1 MDLHAL
7 KAIEFASVLEMLAER
22 CETEPAATIA
32 RTLQPSSNAEQ
43 VRRLLDETSEAR
55 RLLESD
61 VVASFSGIR
70 DVADAVD
77 GARRGMQVPG
87 DVLYRI
93 YETLLAARRAHVYF
107 LSKSSGA
114 PRLAE
119 HAKRIAP
126 MPDLERRIADTVLPD
141 GQVKDTASA
150 ELARLRSRRMVLA
163 SRATE
168 RMQALCNRHRDVLS
182 DTVVTQRSGRWC
194 LPVRADFRGAVR
206 GIVHDTSATG
216 MTVFVEPEEV
226 VAIGNELREVE
237 SQERHEIERILR
249 ELSALLGA
257 RAEEILESVKA
268 CRELDLILAKGRLSL
283 DLRCVAPQISDT
295 PRLSLR
301 QARHPLIPPDRVVAT
316 DLDVGQGY
324 QCLLITGP
332 NTGGKTVA
340 LKLAGLAAAMTQCG
354 LHVPAADA
362 VVSVFPQ
369 LWADIGDEQSLQQ
382 SLSTFSA
389 HLRNIQRMLD
399 AVQPGALVL
408 LDEIGAGTDPTEGAA
423 LAKAIL
429 SHLLRVGALTLCST
443 HYGELKAF
451 AYNTDGMQNA
461 SMEFDVE
468 SLRPTYR
475 LRIGIPG
482 ASHALTIAQRYGIPS
497 SILEEARRG
506 LSVGQQEV
514 MKMLEKLDLAQ
525 KQTDAA
531 RADAERLS
539 KELQAERNTLRER
552 IREADEARRKVRES
566 VAEQME
572 AIRKELRA
580 EAERLFERLRAAPAP
595 TKETEQAREELKAL
609 DAVAREFVQEM
620 EETPALPT
628 LGRPAAKGDTV
639 RVRSYGQTGR
649 VVSEPENGRVQVQL
663 GAIKLTVPLDDLE
676 VVEEPRKAVRPSGT
690 GRMALRR
697 ALDISPEVHLR
708 QMRAEEALEELERY
722 MDDALLAGL
731 DRVRIVHGKGTGT
744 LRKLVH
750 EFLGRYPG
758 VSGYR
763 MAAPSEGGAGVTIAE
778 LKR

>member
-1 MDLHAL
+1 VDPHAL
-7 KAIEFASVLEMLAER
+7 EAIEFAQVLELLADR
-22 CETEPAATIA
+22 CETEAAASAA
-32 RTLQPSSNAEQ
+32 RALEPRTEPSTVQRLQ
-43 VRRLLDETSEAR
+43 DETSEAR
-55 RLLESD
+55 RLLETD
-61 VVASFSGIR
+61 VVVSFSGFR
-70 DVADAVD
+70 DVGAAVD
-77 GARRGMQVPG
+77 GARRGMHVPG
-87 DVLYRI
+87 NVLFRV
-93 YETLLAARRAHVYF
+93 YETLLTARKAHAYFMGKSAA
-107 LSKSSGA
+107 A
-114 PRLAE
+114 PTLADV
-119 HAKRIAP
+119 ASRIVP
-126 MPDLERRIADTVLPD
+126 QPDLERRISETVLPD
-141 GQVKDTASA
+141 GQVKDSAST
-150 ELARLRSRRMVLA
+150 ELARLRSKKAVLA
-163 SRATE
+163 GRVTE
-168 RMQALCNRHRDVLS
+168 RMQALCNRYRDSLS
-182 DTVVTQRSGRWC
+182 DSVVTQRSGRWC
-194 LPVRADFRGAVR
+194 LPVRSDHKGAVR

-237 SQERHEIERILR
+237 AQERHETERILR
-249 ELSALLGA
+249 ELSGLVGT
-257 RAEEILESVKA
+257 RAEDILGSLAA
-268 CRELDLILAKGRLSL
+268 CKELDLILAKARLSL
-283 DLRCVAPQISDT
+283 DFRCVPPRISDT

-301 QARHPLIPPDRVVAT
+301 QARHPLLPPDEVVAT

-324 QCLLITGP
+324 RCLLITGP
-332 NTGGKTVA
+332 NTGGKTVV
-340 LKLAGLAAAMTQCG
+340 LKLAGLAVAMTQCG

-362 VVSVFPQ
+362 VLSVFPQ
-369 LWADIGDEQSLQQ
+369 VWADIGDEQSLQQ

-423 LAKAIL
+423 LAKSIL
-429 SHLLRVGALTLCST
+429 NHLLRVGALTLCST

-497 SILEEARRG
+497 EILEEARAG
-506 LSVGQQEV
+506 LSVEQQEV

-525 KQTDAA
+525 KQADSA

-539 KELQAERNTLRER
+539 KELQAERRTLQER
-552 IREADEARRKVRES
+552 IREADEARRKARES

-580 EAERLFERLRAAPAP
+580 EAEQLFEKLRAAPSP
-595 TKETEQAREELKAL
+595 SRETEKAREDLKAL
-609 DAVAREFVQEM
+609 DAVAREFVEEM
-620 EETPALPT
+620 EETPTLPT
-628 LGRPAAKGDTV
+628 VGRAAAKGDTV

-649 VVSEPENGRVQVQL
+649 VVSDLADGRVQVQV
-663 GAIKLTVPLDDLE
+663 GALKLTVGLEDLE
-676 VVEEPRKAVRPSGT
+676 VLEEPKKAVRPTGT

-697 ALDISPEVHLR
+697 AVDISPELHIR
-708 QMRAEEALEELERY
+708 QMRAEDALEELERY
-722 MDDALLAGL
+722 MDDAVLAGL
-731 DRVRIVHGKGTGT
+731 DRVRIVHGKGAGT

-750 EFLGRYPG
+750 EFLGNYPG
-758 VSGYR
+758 VAGYR
-763 MAAPSEGGAGVTIAE
+763 LGAASEGGAGVTIAE